1 MKLDKIWEI
10 WEVSKKRWKKIW
22 DLWETWELW
31 CQWTPCIYETLF
43 RIHESKKPLSSIFHM
58 LLVCPSANL
67 GSMSRR
73 YPDSADVSH
82 RVL

>member
-22 DLWETWELW
+22 DLWEIWELW

-43 RIHESKKPLSSIFHM
+43 RIHESKKPLSSIFHVTC
-58 LLVCPSANL
+58 LPL
-67 GSMSRR
+67 GK
-73 YPDSADVSH
+73 PWVN
-82 RVL
+82 VEEIP